1 MIIANLNGGLGNQMF
16 QYANAKAIA
25 MRKGVNFLVDTSLY
39 EKKRMHQGFELGKIF
54 KLPVRVAT
62 KADLKQVLGTFQSP
76 LAYRILARLPLLK
89 SLSKKFITEP
99 HFEYWDGLHNCPN
112 EAYLFGYWQSE
123 RYFLDCEADIRHEFT
138 FQPFQDP
145 SNIALAQKIQDSQCA
160 VSVHVRRGD
169 FVNNPKANTYHGAL
183 SPSYYS
189 DALALLARTLPSMEL
204 FVFSD
209 DIDWVKDNLDLSAY
223 PVHFVSHN
231 TGINSY
237 QDMALMSLCEHHV
250 IANSSFSWWG
260 AWLNASQDKIV
271 IAPKRWFVQPMN
283 TKDLIP
289 ASWIRL

>member
-25 MRKGVNFLVDTSLY
+25 MRQGVHFLVDTSLY
-39 EKKRMHQGFELGKIF
+39 EKKQMHQGFELGKIF

-76 LAYRILARLPLLK
+76 LAHRILARLPLLK
-89 SLSKKFITEP
+89 SRPKKFIAEP
-99 HFEYWDGLHNCPN
+99 HFEYWDGLNNCPN

-123 RYFLDCEADIRHEFT
+123 KYFLAYEADIRREFT

-145 SNIALAQKIQDSQCA
+145 SNIVLAQKIQDSQCA

-169 FVNNPKANTYHGAL
+169 FVSNPKANIYHGAL

-189 DALALLARTLPSMEL
+189 DALALLARTLPTMEL

-209 DIDWVKDNLDLSAY
+209 DIGWVKDNLDLSAFK
-223 PVHFVSHN
+223 VHFVSHN

-237 QDMALMSLCEHHV
+237 QDMALMSLCNHHV

-289 ASWIRL
+289 AAWIRL